1 MRMVLLPRQSESV
14 CYAQHGPQSIH
25 ACTMGNPNSLPG
37 HLAPTMPCSALH
49 SRGLLAR
56 IVIDEAH
63 CVSAWGHG
71 EPLCPAG
78 ACWPCPLHL

>member
-1 MRMVLLPRQSESV
+1 MHHATLCNPRLPCRR
-14 CYAQHGPQSIH
+14 
-25 ACTMGNPNSLPG
+25 
-37 HLAPTMPCSALH
+37 APTMPRSALH

-71 EPLCPAG
+71 EPL
-78 ACWPCPLHL
+78 